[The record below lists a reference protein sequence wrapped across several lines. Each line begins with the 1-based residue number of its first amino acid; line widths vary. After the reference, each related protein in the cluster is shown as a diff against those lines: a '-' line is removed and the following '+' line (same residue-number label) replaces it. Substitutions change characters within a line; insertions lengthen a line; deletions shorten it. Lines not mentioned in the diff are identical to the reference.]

1 MESNAIFTDLV
12 GVMAV
17 ITMVPVFFVWLEKK
31 TQWKVFNY
39 LPAIIWIFLTP
50 IFLSNLD
57 VLPFL
62 PFDRPIIPRATP
74 IYSFYK
80 LWAVPM
86 FIVLMLLDINIRESL
101 KVAWKGVAVLVMG
114 ALGIVFGAAIA
125 FYLFRHDVPPNT
137 WSGFGALAGSW
148 IGGTGNLMAV
158 AESLDTPGEMVG
170 MVVLVD
176 NIVYLFYFPIILM
189 SKNWAPMFNRFSRVR
204 PEEIRHIAEATQSVE
219 RKTHEVHFKDL
230 LTLLGWGFTAILI
243 ANMVAKVMPE
253 MPPVLTE
260 KTWAMLLVTT
270 FGIVMSSTPLKKIP
284 GTEPLS
290 MTLVYISMTMI
301 GASADLRSLGAAK
314 WFLVAGF
321 ICIAVHFLFIILGA
335 RLLRLDVSMAA
346 VASVASVGGAA
357 SAPIAAG
364 YHREELVPISIML
377 ALIGYGLGNYLGVA
391 AAQLC
396 QLLQ

>member
-1 MESNAIFTDLV
+1 MNSEALFNDTV

-17 ITMVPVFFVWLEKK
+17 ITMIPVFFLWLERK
-31 TQWKVFNY
+31 TQWKIFDF

-62 PFDRPIIPRATP
+62 PFDRSIIPRSTP
-74 IYSFYK
+74 VYTHYK
-80 LWAVPM
+80 SWAVSM
-86 FIVLMLLDINIRESL
+86 FIVLMLLDINIKESL

-114 ALGIVFGAAIA
+114 ALGIVVGAVIA
-125 FYLFRHDVPPNT
+125 FYMFRHDVPANT

-158 AESLDTPGEMVG
+158 AESLETPGEMVG

-189 SKNWAPMFNRFSRVR
+189 SKNWAPLFNRFTRVSE
-204 PEEIRHIAEATQSVE
+204 EEIRHISEATQMVE
-219 RKTHEVHFKDL
+219 KKTHEVHFRDL

-243 ANMVAKVMPE
+243 ANLVAKIMPE
-253 MPPVLTE
+253 APPVLTE

-270 FGIVMSSTPLKKIP
+270 FGIVLSSTPLKKIP
-284 GTEPLS
+284 GTEPVA

-301 GASADLRSLGAAK
+301 GASADLRNLGAAA
-314 WFLVAGF
+314 WFLAAGF
-321 ICIAVHFLFIILGA
+321 ICIAIHFLFVIVGA
-335 RLLRLDVSMAA
+335 RLLKLDVSMAA
-346 VASVASVGGAA
+346 VASVACVGGAA

-364 YHREELVPISIML
+364 YHREELVPVSIML
-377 ALIGYGLGNYLGVA
+377 ALIGYALGNYLGVA
-391 AAQLC
+391 TAQLC